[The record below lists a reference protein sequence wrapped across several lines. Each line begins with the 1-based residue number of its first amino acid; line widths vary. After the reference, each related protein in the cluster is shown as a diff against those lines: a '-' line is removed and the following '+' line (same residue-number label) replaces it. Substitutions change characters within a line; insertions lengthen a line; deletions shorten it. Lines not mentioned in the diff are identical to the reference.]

1 MNNRSEIVI
10 DAASYVYRFRL
21 VAVIGGILGIITC
34 SAGLALA
41 DQPSAKLCTS
51 EPTTTA
57 TGVCIMNALNE
68 ADKKLNLAY
77 KKAQSVIEQDD
88 RGQDDPGEVA
98 KAKTAWTAQLA
109 AAQRAW
115 MAFRDADCGDLIFS
129 EWNNGHG
136 VLPAVYACRYDK
148 TVQRT
153 NEILSR
159 YPLH

>member
-1 MNNRSEIVI
+1 
-10 DAASYVYRFRL
+10 
-21 VAVIGGILGIITC
+21 
-34 SAGLALA
+34 
-41 DQPSAKLCTS
+41 
-51 EPTTTA
+51 
-57 TGVCIMNALNE
+57 MNALNE
-68 ADKKLNLAY
+68 ADKRLNLAY
-77 KKAQSVIEQDD
+77 RKAQSVIEQDD

-98 KAKTAWTAQLA
+98 KAKATWTAQLA

-129 EWNNGHG
+129 EWDNGHG